1 MGSGDL
7 PASGHGLV
15 MSLARSIAKAR
26 ARKTASPRQKPARPY
41 GLCRA
46 DRRTAKGAASGFAIG
61 FAQEK
66 AYSTR
71 LRPARSPSGAQPAL
85 LNGQRPLIL
94 RARHGYQEGRPAST
108 ASWKAIS
115 VFHPRGAGSVNPPPR
130 HF

>member
-94 RARHGYQEGRPAST
+94 RARHRPSGGT
-108 ASWKAIS
+108 ARQHSLLES
-115 VFHPRGAGSVNPPPR
+115 D
-130 HF
+130 